1 LAAYRRSDGPGD
13 RRDFVDA
20 SHVKVAPFDPHLFRK
35 AAWQATWTRRSGHIL
50 KCWLTKT
57 SRAVS
62 TRRERDGARAWTC
75 EELHRMKESVREV
88 VRLVMGRGLMLALA
102 EIATSVAASFGATQ
116 LMSKP
121 LFGV

>member
-1 LAAYRRSDGPGD
+1 
-13 RRDFVDA
+13 
-20 SHVKVAPFDPHLFRK
+20 
-35 AAWQATWTRRSGHIL
+35 L

-62 TRRERDGARAWTC
+62 TRRERDGGRAWTC

-88 VRLVMGRGLMLALA
+88 VRLVMGRGMLALA
-102 EIATSVAASFGATQ
+102 EIAISVAASFGATQ
-116 LMSKP
+116 LKSKP